1 MEGSERDGG
10 DRSGSSVS
18 AAPDEPVAQ
27 ADRLFADLAGQAA
40 RLPSRKR
47 LERKVAADDEPG
59 GPPEAGSRIE
69 SEPGLSDVGEV
80 LEMVRA
86 ALWATNERLGSL
98 ERIIFTGEPP
108 ASEPVVQAL
117 EQLGRTLRRSVITS
131 FQLDGDLNSEQ
142 DVAVSSG
149 WLPVLGLIPH
159 VHDWKGRM
167 ISLVGEATKEERVAA
182 EAYRALRTNVLFLGV
197 DAQMRTIQVTSP
209 LQGEGKTTVTAMLG
223 VSLAQAGSRVIVLS
237 CDLRRPHL
245 HEFFGL
251 PNEKGF
257 TSVLY
262 RLDPLQTVIQEVA
275 DVPNLRLVAAGSK
288 PPNPSELLL
297 TPRAG
302 KIILALQ
309 EQCDVLL
316 IDAPPALPVTDAIA
330 ISALVDATVV
340 VANAVTTS
348 RRDLHRTVE
357 AFRQV
362 NASLLGTVVNG
373 ISRDRSGFGL
383 DAVGRYDYDADP
395 R

>member
-1 MEGSERDGG
+1 MEGSERDAG
-10 DRSGSSVS
+10 DRPRSGAN
-18 AAPDEPVAQ
+18 AAADEPVAQ
-27 ADRLFADLAGQAA
+27 ADRLFADLAEQAT
-40 RLPSRKR
+40 RLPPRKR
-47 LERKVAADDEPG
+47 IDRKAAADTASGSPTEV
-59 GPPEAGSRIE
+59 ASRIE
-69 SEPGLSDVGEV
+69 SDPRLSDLGEV

-98 ERIIFTGEPP
+98 ERIIFTGEAP
-108 ASEPVVQAL
+108 ASEPAVRAL

-131 FQLDGDLNSEQ
+131 SQLDGDLDSEQ
-142 DVAVSSG
+142 DVAASSG
-149 WLPVLGLIPH
+149 WLPALGLIPH
-159 VHDWKGRM
+159 VHDWEERT
-167 ISLVGEATKEERVAA
+167 ISLVGEATKEERAAA

-197 DAQMRTIQVTSP
+197 ERQMRTIQITSP

-237 CDLRRPHL
+237 GDLRRPHL

-251 PNEKGF
+251 PNDRGF

-262 RLDPLQTVIQEVA
+262 RVDPLQTAIQEVA
-275 DVPNLRLVAAGSK
+275 DVPNLRVVASGAK

-297 TPRAG
+297 TPRAA
-302 KIILALQ
+302 KIITALQ
-309 EQCDVLL
+309 DQCDVLL
-316 IDAPPALPVTDAIA
+316 VDSPPTLPVTDAVA
-330 ISALVDATVV
+330 MSKLVDATIV
-340 VANAVTTS
+340 VANADTTS

-383 DAVGRYDYDADP
+383 GAGGRYDYNADP
-395 R
+395 G